1 MRLPDSAHTERP
13 WRIHELTPDFEL
25 LDVWAAP
32 TPGGPDD
39 FGRFVDLFMSYD
51 PAQSSSFAVRTL
63 FAVRWVLGDLL
74 GLDAPDTGVG
84 GRVPSL
90 RDRMSADL
98 REAGTGPSIDALPFQ
113 WLYVLDDECA
123 AEVANKTVHGV
134 LHAGWVPDGD
144 GGYRGQVAVLVRP
157 NGLLGRAYLAFI
169 KPFRHALVYP
179 AIFKELE
186 RRWAGAGDND
196 AAHLRSGDDSR
207 PHAPSNVTRTSGSGG

>member
-1 MRLPDSAHTERP
+1 MRLPASAHTERP

-39 FGRFVDLFMSYD
+39 FGRFVELFTAYD

-63 FAVRWVLGDLL
+63 FAVRWALGDLL

-90 RDRMSADL
+90 RDRMPADL
-98 REAGTGPSIDALPFQ
+98 RVAGTRRSIDALPFQ
-113 WLYVLDDECA
+113 WLYVLPDEAA
-123 AEVANKTVHGV
+123 AEIANKTVHGV

-144 GGYRGQVAVLVRP
+144 GGYRGQIAVLVKP
-157 NGLLGRAYLAFI
+157 NGLLGRAYLEFI
-169 KPFRHALVYP
+169 KPFRYLFVYP

-186 RRWAGAGDND
+186 RMWA
-196 AAHLRSGDDSR
+196 AAPEPEPAPAR
-207 PHAPSNVTRTSGSGG
+207 P